1 MRTSYDFLPPEE
13 REWVERCQ
21 SLAVVFLFVVLA
33 LAASFAFAQD
43 ARAQTCSGG
52 ASGGMDASGCDCN
65 MPSAIDTS
73 TKQATS
79 GVLPAAKLTVPAK
92 PSRRPLPVEPA
103 PSASLPAPVQAP
115 RPVPATTARF
125 SSPRSSAIASVRAP
139 S

>member
-79 GVLPAAKLTVPAK
+79 GVLSAAKLTVPAK
-92 PSRRPLPVEPA
+92 PSRRPLPVEPVT
-103 PSASLPAPVQAP
+103 SASPPAPAPAP
-115 RPVPATTARF
+115 RRAPAIAAR
-125 SSPRSSAIASVRAP
+125 SASPRSIAIASGLAP